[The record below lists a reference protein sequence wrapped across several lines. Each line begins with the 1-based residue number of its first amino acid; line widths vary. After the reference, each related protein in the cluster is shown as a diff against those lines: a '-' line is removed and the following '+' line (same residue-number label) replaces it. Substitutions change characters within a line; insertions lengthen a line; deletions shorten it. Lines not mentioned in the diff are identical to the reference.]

1 MFPGQPKSWVSEG
14 GRTRIHRPRPTL
26 RAGQSPMRTRIGQ
39 EVAKGDRQQRR
50 VWLREECPS
59 ILNSLEGHQ
68 PSQFNEQH
76 TRPGRRSEHVMKV

>member
-1 MFPGQPKSWVSEG
+1 MFPGQPKYWVSEG
-14 GRTRIHRPRPTL
+14 LLGRSHRPRPTL
-26 RAGQSPMRTRIGQ
+26 GAGQGQMLKNIGQ

-59 ILNSLEGHQ
+59 ILNSLEGHK
-68 PSQFNEQH
+68 PSQFNERH